1 MKYDDLCSIEYSSQV
16 FEKVLSYLQEK
27 CVFVNMVEEGRKIHD
42 ELSVIYTATLDNGSK
57 MKVAV
62 LTTKLSML
70 TGLLSLRLMAEI
82 SPVDEIEKH
91 RLKVN
96 YIEEDIK
103 MFDTLLSAYYIQGVV
118 SGTIHEYGNC
128 SKSSDVVPE
137 NWDLGRLESVHP
149 FCAILL
155 RLKKET
161 AAMCQKYSHGNTF
174 RPSEPTYY
182 SFAKVKIGIYLV
194 EYSGGSQ
201 TQTNMLTL

>member
-1 MKYDDLCSIEYSSQV
+1 
-16 FEKVLSYLQEK
+16 
-27 CVFVNMVEEGRKIHD
+27 MVEEGRKIHD
-42 ELSVIYTATLDNGSK
+42 ELNVLSTATFDNASK
-57 MKVAV
+57 IKVAV

-118 SGTIHEYGNC
+118 SGAIHEFGNC
-128 SKSSDVVPE
+128 SKSSDVVSQ
-137 NWDLGRLESVHP
+137 NWDLTSVESVHP
-149 FCAILL
+149 FCSIIL

-161 AAMCQKYSHGNTF
+161 AEMCHKYSHGNTF
-174 RPSEPTYY
+174 RPSEPSYF
-182 SFAKVKIGIYLV
+182 SFAKVYTYFV
-194 EYSGGSQ
+194 VYSH
-201 TQTNMLTL
+201 NLILN